1 MSDIVITGLGAVT
14 PVGIGV
20 EEFWKNIS
28 SGKCGIDEI
37 KSIDTENLPIKK
49 AGEIKNFN
57 PKEFLPTRLVMD
69 MEPFMQYAF
78 VSAEEA
84 AKQSGLELSSNRV
97 AVVMA
102 SALSGINIISTS
114 EKDYVEK
121 GRAASPKFLTKAMGN
136 MAASKFAIEKGIK
149 GPSLTVTTACS
160 SGGDAVYIASML
172 LKSGACD
179 AAVVMGGEA
188 SICPTMVQS
197 LYKTG
202 ALSQDGESRP
212 FDKNRNG
219 FVPGEGGGAIILETK
234 ESAEKRGAKVLAKL
248 LGCANNNDAFNAVQP
263 EPNGEGAGECMELAL
278 KSAGIE
284 AKDVDYINAHGTATP
299 MGDTAEAN
307 AIHHAFKGLNPLVS
321 STKGATGHMMGAGG
335 ITELIACI
343 KAVET
348 GIVPPNTGCAEVDET
363 LGLNV
368 ITQDGYKADINIALS
383 NAMGFGGQNSCVVV
397 GRNL

>member
-1 MSDIVITGLGAVT
+1 MKDIVITGLGAVT
-14 PVGIGV
+14 PVGIGA
-20 EEFWKNIS
+20 EEFWESIS
-28 SGKCGIDEI
+28 SGKCGIDDI
-37 KSIDTENLPIKK
+37 KSIDTQNLPIKK
-49 AGEIKNFN
+49 AGEVKNFN
-57 PKEFLPTRLVMD
+57 PKDFLPTRLVMD

-84 AKQSGLELSSNRV
+84 AKQSGIELESSRV

-114 EKDYVEK
+114 EKNFIEK
-121 GRAASPKFLTKAMGN
+121 GRSASPKFLTKAMGN

-160 SGGDAVYIASML
+160 SGGDAVYLASML
-172 LKSGACD
+172 INSNACD

-202 ALSQDGESRP
+202 ALSPDGASRP

-219 FVPGEGGGAIILETK
+219 FVPGEGGAAIILETK
-234 ESAEKRGAKVLAKL
+234 ESAQKRGAKPLARL

-263 EPNGEGAGECMELAL
+263 EPNGEGAGECIKLAL
-278 KSAGIE
+278 QSAGID

-299 MGDTAEAN
+299 MGDMAEAN
-307 AIHHAFKGLNPLVS
+307 AIHHAFGSLNPFVS

-335 ITELIACI
+335 IAELIACI

-348 GIVPPNTGCAEVDET
+348 GIVPANTGCADVDSS

-368 ITQDGYKADINIALS
+368 VTGPNFKADINIALS
-383 NAMGFGGQNSCVVV
+383 NAMGFGGQNSCVII
-397 GRNL
+397 GRPE

>member
-1 MSDIVITGLGAVT
+1 MSDIVITGMGVVT
-14 PVGIGV
+14 PAGIGV

-28 SGKCGIDEI
+28 SGKCGIAEI
-37 KSIDTENLPIKK
+37 KSIDTENLPIKR
-49 AGEIKNFN
+49 AGEVKDFN
-57 PKEFLPTRLVMD
+57 AKDFLPTRLVMD
-69 MEPFMQYAF
+69 MEPFMQYAYIA
-78 VSAEEA
+78 AEEA
-84 AKQSGLELSSNRV
+84 AAQSGLELASNRV

-102 SALSGINIISTS
+102 SALSGINIISKS
-114 EKDYVEK
+114 EKDYIEK
-121 GRAASPKFLTKAMGN
+121 QRAASPKFLTKAMGN

-172 LKSGACD
+172 MKSGACN

-188 SICPTMVQS
+188 SICTTMVQS

-202 ALSQDGESRP
+202 ALSPDGESRP

-219 FVPGEGGGAIILETK
+219 FVPGEGGGAIILENK
-234 ESAEKRGAKVLAKL
+234 EFAEKRGAKIIAKL

-263 EPNGEGAGECMELAL
+263 EPEGEGAGECMELAL
-278 KSAGIE
+278 KAAGIE

-299 MGDTAEAN
+299 IGDMAEAN
-307 AIHHAFKGLNPLVS
+307 AIHHAFGDLKPAVS

-335 ITELIACI
+335 IIELIACI

-348 GIVPPNTGCAEVDET
+348 GIVPPNTGCTEVDEA
-363 LGLNV
+363 LGLNI
-368 ITQDGYKADINIALS
+368 ITQPGYKAEINIALS
-383 NAMGFGGQNSCVVV
+383 NAMGFGGQNSCVIV
-397 GRNL
+397 GK